1 MTWLSSWVTHR
12 RHLTTSRATRP
23 NITLTLRARLC
34 LKLQPNMNRTAEV
47 APRPCWEC
55 SGWGCSREFLSNGGQ
70 CE

>member
-1 MTWLSSWVTHR
+1 
-12 RHLTTSRATRP
+12 
-23 NITLTLRARLC
+23 
-34 LKLQPNMNRTAEV
+34 V